1 MTAARDRALTETK
14 ILDAAENIMARQGF
28 AALTVSAIAEA
39 AGVDRKLVYRYFGG
53 ADGVAERLGAN
64 AARWLGEADINEG
77 GRADAFED
85 YAAALRADE
94 ALQQMLAWE
103 LVESSP
109 LLRKLDRARSAAM
122 QKRFAWLK
130 PAAKKDHRDR
140 AAENAVALAAL
151 HYLALRERT
160 LEGFAGLKLDEDG
173 WTRVRAV
180 LRTLLRD

>member
-14 ILDAAENIMARQGF
+14 ILDAAEKIMAREGF
-28 AALTVSAIAEA
+28 AALTVSAIAET

-64 AARWLGEADINEG
+64 AARWLGEADIHDG
-77 GRADAFED
+77 GRAAAFDD
-85 YAAALRADE
+85 YAASLRADK

-109 LLRKLDRARSAAM
+109 LLKKLDRARSAAM

-130 PAAKKDHRDR
+130 PAAKKDPRDT
-140 AAENAVALAAL
+140 AAENAIALAAL

-160 LEGFAGLKLDEDG
+160 MEGFAGLKLDEAG
-173 WTRVRAV
+173 WTRIRAV
-180 LRTLLRD
+180 LHKLLRD